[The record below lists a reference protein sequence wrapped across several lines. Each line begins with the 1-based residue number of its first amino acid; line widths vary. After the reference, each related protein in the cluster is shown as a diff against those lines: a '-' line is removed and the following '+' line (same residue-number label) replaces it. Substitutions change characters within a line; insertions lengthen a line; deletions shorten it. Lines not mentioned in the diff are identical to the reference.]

1 MMEGV
6 LPEAWDLIL
15 FKTMV
20 LYIYKVAYNIKN
32 RETAFCLYGGF
43 NHVNLFCYRGWLS
56 FCFLRILYITEAFY
70 EISKLE

>member
-20 LYIYKVAYNIKN
+20 LYIYKTADNIKTGKELSAFMEDLSRCIPSASEAGYPSAFAYSVYN
-32 RETAFCLYGGF
+32 RGL
-43 NHVNLFCYRGWLS
+43 L
-56 FCFLRILYITEAFY
+56 
-70 EISKLE
+70 

>member
-20 LYIYKVAYNIKN
+20 LYIYKVAYNIKT
-32 RETAFCLYGGF
+32 EKE
-43 NHVNLFCYRGWLS
+43 LS
-56 FCFLRILYITEAFY
+56 ACMEDLTM
-70 EISKLE
+70 

>member
-20 LYIYKVAYNIKN
+20 LYIYKTADNIKQG
-32 RETAFCLYGGF
+32 R
-43 NHVNLFCYRGWLS
+43 S
-56 FCFLRILYITEAFY
+56 FLPLWRICQGVFLLLQRLAILLLLRILYITEAFY

>member
-20 LYIYKVAYNIKN
+20 LYIYKTADNIKIGK
-32 RETAFCLYGGF
+32 ELSAFME
-43 NHVNLFCYRGWLS
+43 R
-56 FCFLRILYITEAFY
+56 RICQSESL
-70 EISKLE
+70 LL